1 MARRSTIGRNP
12 FDAVI
17 PAKRGKVEA
26 EPATKPNAKQRMT
39 VHVPEVL
46 IDRARNACFW
56 TPGLTMAAL
65 VEEALERRIAELEKK
80 RGEPFAKRKGELK
93 TGRPIK

>member
-17 PAKRGKVEA
+17 PANPVVMKPEA
-26 EPATKPNAKQRMT
+26 EKPAAKQRMT
-39 VHVPEVL
+39 VHVPAEL
-46 IDRARNACFW
+46 IERARNTCFW

-65 VEEALERRIAELEKK
+65 VEEALEKRIAELERK
-80 RGEPFAKRKGELK
+80 RGEPFPKRKGELK